1 MNDWLWNALE
11 RWGDHIAL
19 SDEDGRDLSYRA
31 LAAAADDFA
40 RALGPERQLVLI
52 EAANTIAAIVA
63 LVACLRGCHPVIL
76 SSGAAAELVVA
87 GFRPNLIVDAA
98 GKIRRHSDAPHDLH
112 PDLALMLSTS
122 GSTGAA
128 KLVRLSHEALHANAA
143 SIADYLGISEQDVPI
158 TTLPIGYSYGLS
170 VINSHLLSGARIVLT
185 DRSVVDGGF
194 WDLCTAHGITSLA
207 GVPYTYE
214 LLTASGFLDRDL
226 PTLRTLTQAGGR
238 LKAELRALYSDW
250 AAKRGIRFFVMYGQ
264 TEATA
269 RIAYLPPELQA
280 DYGDCIGRAIP
291 GGTLHVEDESGKRL
305 SQGETGELV
314 YEGANVMMGYATR
327 PEELAEGRQIA
338 ALRTGDLGQEAAPG
352 IFRIVGRL
360 SRFSKIAGLR
370 IGLDEIEALLARH
383 DVRALVAGDDEVVA
397 VCLDEQALVPAATAL
412 IESETAIPPRAVVAF
427 APDALPRLPSGK
439 PDSPAILKLA
449 KAIKSERDAG
459 AGTSGASGLA
469 ALYARALN
477 RSGIAPDQSFA
488 SLGGD
493 SLGYIEVSLGIEK
506 LLGYLPDH
514 WETLSIAELE
524 SLAAAAPPPAARR
537 SITIETEMLIRP
549 VAMTTI
555 VTGHVMGQMASL
567 HDIAAS
573 WTGGALALLMTAGYN
588 ACRFQKGTLLSD
600 RRLAVVGNFLRRIVL
615 PFYLIILYK
624 CLQWAHGGPYV
635 AWSTFLLLDDYVRY
649 PDAASFVIY
658 WFIGVMLQCLL
669 ILTAL
674 FAIPPIRT
682 FARQSGF
689 QFGLVLFAAAYTAKW
704 LVYAA
709 LLPAGALMF
718 PNNQLDCWAFA
729 FALGWMVAEAR
740 GPRERIAC
748 IILGVAAAAI
758 GWGLVNLHTIMLV
771 AAMLLI
777 LYFPRL
783 RLPAIA
789 NAPIALW
796 ARATFFIYI
805 THGFAM
811 AVTRAEKVRALLDHS
826 EPAIVATTVILSTI
840 GGICFY
846 LLWRQV
852 ERFPVLVR
860 AALARL
866 RPGAISRG
874 PNAYE
879 IARETRS

>member
-1 MNDWLWNALE
+1 LTDWLWDALD
-11 RWGDHIAL
+11 RWGDRIAL
-19 SDEDGRDLSYRA
+19 CDEGGREISYRDLA
-31 LAAAADDFA
+31 TAADDFA
-40 RALGPERQLVLI
+40 RALDPGRQLILI
-52 EAANTIAAIVA
+52 EAGNTIPSIIA
-63 LVACLRGCHPVIL
+63 LVACLRARHPVIL
-76 SSGAAAELVVA
+76 SSGAAAEPIIT
-87 GFRPNLIVDAA
+87 GFCPNFIVDAA
-98 GKIRRHSDAPHDLH
+98 GDIRRLSEVPHELH

-128 KLVRLSHEALHANAA
+128 KLVRLSHEALHANAL
-143 SIADYLGISEQDVPI
+143 SIADYLGITEEDVPI

-185 DRSVVDGGF
+185 DRSVVDGTF
-194 WDLCTAHGITSLA
+194 WDLFAAQRATSMA

-214 LLTASGFLDRDL
+214 LLAASGFVDRDL
-226 PTLRTLTQAGGR
+226 SSLRTLTQAGGR
-238 LKAELRALYSDW
+238 LSTDLRALYGGW
-250 AAKRGIRFFVMYGQ
+250 AEKRGIRFFVMYGQ

-269 RIAYLPPELQA
+269 RIAYLPPELQR

-291 GGTLHVEDESGKRL
+291 GGTLHVEGADGQRL
-305 SQGETGELV
+305 PAGEAGELV
-314 YEGANVMMGYATR
+314 YEGPNVMMGYATR
-327 PEELAEGRQIA
+327 PEELAAGRQIA
-338 ALRTGDLGQEAAPG
+338 VLRTGDLGQEAAPG

-370 IGLDEIEALLARH
+370 ISLDEIEALLVRH
-383 DVRALVAGDDEVVA
+383 DIRAVVAGDDEAIA
-397 VCLDEQALVPAATAL
+397 VCLDDEALVPAAIAL
-412 IESETAIPPRAVVAF
+412 IECETAIPPRALVAF
-427 APDALPRLPSGK
+427 APDPLPRLASGK
-439 PDSPAILKLA
+439 PNSPAILSLA
-449 KAIKSERDAG
+449 KAIKAERDAIAESSG
-459 AGTSGASGLA
+459 AGGLI

-477 RSGIAPDQSFA
+477 RSGIASDQSFA

-514 WETLSIAELE
+514 WEMLSIAELE
-524 SLAAAAPPPAARR
+524 ALASAAPPPASRR
-537 SITIETEMLIRP
+537 FVTVEAEMLIRP

-555 VTGHVMGQMASL
+555 VTGHVMGEMAGL
-567 HDIAAS
+567 HDLAAS

-588 ACRFQKGTLLSD
+588 SCRFQKGTLLSE
-600 RRLAVVGNFLRRIVL
+600 RRLAVIGNFLRRIVL

-624 CLQWAHGGPYV
+624 CAQWAHGGPYV

-649 PDAASFVIY
+649 PDAANFVIY
-658 WFIGVMLQCLL
+658 WFIGVLLQCLL

-674 FAIPPIRT
+674 FAIPPVRA
-682 FARQSGF
+682 FARRSGF
-689 QFGLVLFAAAYTAKW
+689 QFGLALFAAAYAAKW

-740 GPRERIAC
+740 GARERIAC
-748 IILGVAAAAI
+748 VLLGVAAAGI
-758 GWGLVNLHTIMLV
+758 GWGFLNLHTVMLAV
-771 AAMLLI
+771 AMLLV
-777 LYFPRL
+777 LYFPRV

-811 AVTRAEKVRALLDHS
+811 AATRTGKAQALLHHS
-826 EPAIVATTVILSTI
+826 EPAIVASTVILSTV
-840 GGICFY
+840 GGVGFY

-852 ERFPVLVR
+852 ERVSGRFGMVLR
-860 AALARL
+860 R
-866 RPGAISRG
+866 RPGERPSGSPA
-874 PNAYE
+874 
-879 IARETRS
+879 ARASL

>member
-1 MNDWLWNALE
+1 MTDWLWDALD
-11 RWGDHIAL
+11 RWGDRIAL
-19 SDEDGRDLSYRA
+19 SDESGRQLSYRD
-31 LAAAADDFA
+31 LAAAADAFA
-40 RALGPERQLVLI
+40 EAFGPGRRLVLI
-52 EAANTIAAIVA
+52 EAANTIATIVA
-63 LVACLRGCHPVIL
+63 LVACLRARHPVIL
-76 SSGAAAELVVA
+76 SSGAAAEPVVA
-87 GFRPNLIVDAA
+87 GFRPNFIVDAT
-98 GKIRRHSDAPHDLH
+98 GEVRRHGNVAHELH

-143 SIADYLGISEQDVPI
+143 SIADYLGISETDVPI
-158 TTLPIGYSYGLS
+158 TTLPLGYSYGLS
-170 VINSHLLSGARIVLT
+170 VLNSHLLAGARIVLT

-194 WDLCTAHGITSLA
+194 WDLFAAQGVTSMA

-214 LLTASGFLDRDL
+214 LLAASGFLDRAP
-226 PTLRTLTQAGGR
+226 PTLKTLTQAGGR
-238 LKAELRALYSDW
+238 LGADLRALFGNW
-250 AAKRGIRFFVMYGQ
+250 AAERGIRFFVMYGQ

-280 DYGDCIGRAIP
+280 EYGDCIGRAIP
-291 GGTLHVEDESGKRL
+291 GGELHVEDGNGNAL
-305 SQGETGELV
+305 PPGETGELV
-314 YEGANVMMGYATR
+314 YRGPNVMLGYATR
-327 PEELAEGRQIA
+327 PEQLAEGRQVA

-383 DVRALVAGDDEVVA
+383 NIRALVAGDDEAIA
-397 VCLDEQALVPAATAL
+397 VCLEDEALVPAASTL
-412 IESETAIPPRAVVAF
+412 IEDQMAIPPRALVIF
-427 APDALPRLPSGK
+427 APRDLPRLPSGK
-439 PDSPAILKLA
+439 PDSPAILARA
-449 KAIKSERDAG
+449 KAIKAERDSAAEAAG
-459 AGTSGASGLA
+459 AGGLA

-477 RSGIAPDQSFA
+477 RSGIGADQSFA
-488 SLGGD
+488 SMGGD

-524 SLAAAAPPPAARR
+524 ALAAAAPPPPTRR
-537 SITIETEMLIRP
+537 FVTIETEMLVRP

-555 VTGHVMGQMASL
+555 VTGHVMGEMAGL

-600 RRLAVVGNFLRRIVL
+600 RRLAVLGNFLRRIVL

-669 ILTAL
+669 TLTML
-674 FAIPPIRT
+674 FAIPPIRA
-682 FARQSGF
+682 FARRSGF
-689 QFGLVLFAAAYTAKW
+689 RFGLALFALAYAAKW

-709 LLPAGALMF
+709 LLPVGALMF

-748 IILGVAAAAI
+748 IVIGVAAAAI
-758 GWGLVNLHTIMLV
+758 GWGLVNLHTIMLGL
-771 AAMLLI
+771 AMLLI

-783 RLPAIA
+783 RLPALA

-811 AVTRAEKVRALLDHS
+811 AATRTGKVQALLHHS
-826 EPAIVATTVILSTI
+826 EVAIVAATVILSTI

-852 ERFPVLVR
+852 ERI
-860 AALARL
+860 
-866 RPGAISRG
+866 PGLLGMGRRHSAI
-874 PNAYE
+874 A
-879 IARETRS
+879 

>member
-1 MNDWLWNALE
+1 MTDWLWDALK
-11 RWGDHIAL
+11 RWGDRIAL
-19 SDEDGRDLSYRA
+19 SDEDGRNLSYRD
-31 LAAAADDFA
+31 LAAAADDYAQAF
-40 RALGPERQLVLI
+40 GPDRQLVLI
-52 EAANTIAAIVA
+52 EAGNTISAIVA
-63 LVACLRGCHPVIL
+63 LVACLRARHPVIL
-76 SSGAAAELVVA
+76 SSGAAAEPIVA
-87 GFRPNLIVDAA
+87 GFRPNFIIDATGA
-98 GKIRRHSDAPHDLH
+98 VRRHDDSPHQFH

-128 KLVRLSHEALHANAA
+128 KLVRLSYAALHANAS
-143 SIADYLGISEQDVPI
+143 SIADYLGISAEDVPV
-158 TTLPIGYSYGLS
+158 TTLPVGYSYGLS
-170 VINSHLLSGARIVLT
+170 VINSHLLAGARIVLT
-185 DRSVVDGGF
+185 DRSVVDGAF
-194 WDLCTAHGITSLA
+194 WDLFAAHGVTSLA

-238 LKAELRALYSDW
+238 LSAELRGLYGEW

-280 DYGDCIGRAIP
+280 DYGDCIGRAVP
-291 GGTLHVEDESGKRL
+291 GGSLHVEGEGGKRL
-305 SQGETGELV
+305 ARGETGELV
-314 YEGANVMMGYATR
+314 YEGPNVMMGYASR
-327 PEELAEGRQIA
+327 PEDLAGGQQIT

-383 DVRALVAGDDEVVA
+383 DIRALAAGDDEVVA
-397 VCLDEQALVPAATAL
+397 ICLDEEALVPTATRL
-412 IESETAIPPRAVVAF
+412 IESETAIPPRALVVF
-427 APDALPRLPSGK
+427 APGELPRLPSGK
-439 PDSPAILKLA
+439 PDSPAILRLA
-449 KAIKSERDAG
+449 KSIKAERDAAAEG
-459 AGTSGASGLA
+459 SSGSGLA
-469 ALYARALN
+469 AIYARALN
-477 RSGIAPDQSFA
+477 RSGIMPDQSFA
-488 SLGGD
+488 SMGGD

-506 LLGYLPDH
+506 LLGFLPDH
-514 WETLSIAELE
+514 WETLSITELE
-524 SLAAAAPPPAARR
+524 ALAAAAPPSAKRR
-537 SITIETEMLIRP
+537 LVTVETEMLIRP

-555 VTGHVMGQMASL
+555 VAGHVMGEMPGL
-567 HDIAAS
+567 HAIAAN

-624 CLQWAHGGPYV
+624 CLQWALGGPYV

-674 FAIPPIRT
+674 FAVRPIRE
-682 FARQSGF
+682 FARRSGF
-689 QFGLVLFAAAYTAKW
+689 HFGLVLFAVAYVAKW
-704 LVYAA
+704 IVYAA

-740 GPRERIAC
+740 TPRERLAC
-748 IILGVAAAAI
+748 VVLGVAAAAI
-758 GWGLVNLHTIMLV
+758 GWGLVNLHTVMLAV
-771 AAMLLI
+771 AILLI

-811 AVTRAEKVRALLDHS
+811 AVTRAGKVQALLHHS
-826 EPAIVATTVILSTI
+826 EPAIVAATVILSTI
-840 GGICFY
+840 GGVCFY

-852 ERFPVLVR
+852 EHLTGQLRRVR
-860 AALARL
+860 TA
-866 RPGAISRG
+866 G
-874 PNAYE
+874 
-879 IARETRS
+879 